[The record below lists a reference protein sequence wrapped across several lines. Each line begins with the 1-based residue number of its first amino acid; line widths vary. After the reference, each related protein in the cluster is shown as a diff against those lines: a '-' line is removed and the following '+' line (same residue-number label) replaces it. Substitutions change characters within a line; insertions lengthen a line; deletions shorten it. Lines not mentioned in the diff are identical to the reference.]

1 MALQYF
7 HQYSKLLSPIP
18 LTGLSAW
25 WIGDNALYDGSNYV
39 YENDDVSINANNQ
52 LQPVGSCQP
61 LFVANA
67 KNTHAA
73 IRHDGSSDFL
83 NFTEISTIRTV
94 FAVVK
99 NTNLTAVSTL
109 LGHTTLYDWHP
120 NLISDWNQVG
130 RMLDPTYASD
140 NVKNGSSYFNGIK
153 KKPLDILY
161 PQDYSIISFVTAG
174 NASADRFGEDRSQ
187 HRYWNGDY
195 LELIIYS
202 TALSDADR
210 IIVENYLSTKYSIP
224 TYNYIDA
231 TSYIAGITYTCSPV
245 YSGSAAIMFDKS
257 IFTYTGW
264 YPLSFPIFIKAQF
277 PTTQIL
283 KGYGIMPLYV
293 AGFPTRSPKDWKF
306 QGSNDDTNWTDLHTV
321 ANEPIFL
328 QYEKRS
334 YVFANTTPY
343 LFYRILI
350 SANSG
355 SDSMWMTEIEL
366 YY

>member
-1 MALQYF
+1 MAGLFFTSQ
-7 HQYSKLLSPIP
+7 SKLLSPIP
-18 LTGLSAW
+18 LTGLLAW
-25 WIGDNALYDGSNYV
+25 WIGDNAIYDGSNYV
-39 YENDDVSINANNQ
+39 SQNNDVSINGNNQ
-52 LQPVGSCQP
+52 TQTIGASQP

-67 KNTHAA
+67 KNGHAA
-73 IRHDGSSDFL
+73 IRHDGSNDFL
-83 NFTEISTIRTV
+83 NFTPISNIRTV

-99 NTNLTAVSTL
+99 NTNPSAESTL

-120 NLISDWNQVG
+120 GTAGDASG
-130 RMLDPTYASD
+130 MFLDPTYSAV
-140 NVKNGSSYFNGIK
+140 NVKTGTSYFNGIK
-153 KKPLDILY
+153 KKALDIIY
-161 PQDYSIISFVTAG
+161 PQDYSIISFVTNG
-174 NASADRFGEDRSQ
+174 NASADNFGNDRNQ
-187 HRYWNGDY
+187 AGRYWPGDY

-202 TALSDADR
+202 IALSDADR
-210 IIVENYLSTKYSIP
+210 MIVENYLSVKYSIP
-224 TYNYIDA
+224 VYNYIDA

-245 YSGSAAIMFDKS
+245 YSGSAAVMFDKS
-257 IFTYTGW
+257 ILTYTGW

-283 KGYGIMPLYV
+283 KGYGLMPQYI
-293 AGFPTRSPKDWKF
+293 AGLPTRSPRDWKF

-321 ANEPIFL
+321 VNEPTFL

-343 LFYRILI
+343 LYYRILI